1 MNNKYAFEIETSEY
15 TDRVG
20 RNIRVYARK
29 DNNSHSLLSL
39 SKEELR
45 ELAKTIIDFL

>member
-1 MNNKYAFEIETSEY
+1 MIDRYTFKIETSEY

-20 RNIRVYARK
+20 RNIRVYACK
-29 DNNSHSLLSL
+29 DRNDHSLPLL
-39 SKEELR
+39 NKEELK